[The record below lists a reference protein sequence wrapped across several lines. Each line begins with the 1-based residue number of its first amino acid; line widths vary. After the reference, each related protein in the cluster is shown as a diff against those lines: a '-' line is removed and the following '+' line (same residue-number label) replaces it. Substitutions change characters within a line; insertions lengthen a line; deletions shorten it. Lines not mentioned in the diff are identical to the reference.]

1 MRSRAGAWERGQTQ
15 PQAKREWQM
24 KKFTVLL
31 ALIALV
37 VSAAGVYAQPQ
48 PPDTLWTKTFGGS
61 SGDLGMSV
69 QQTSEGGYIV
79 AGYTESYGVGQSD
92 VYLIKTDANGNETW
106 SQTYGGSA
114 YDYSESV
121 QQTSDGGYI
130 IAGSTSSYGAGS
142 YDVYLIKTDANGN
155 ELWSQTF
162 GGSSIDCGL
171 SIQQTSDGGYIIAG
185 YTGSYGAGNSDVY
198 LIKTDA
204 SGNEQWT
211 QTFGGSSSDF
221 GWSVQQTSDGGYI
234 IAGWTSSYGA
244 GSWDVYLIK
253 TDANGNES
261 WSQTFGG
268 INYDEGCSVQQT
280 SDGGYIIAGSTE
292 SYGAGL
298 CDVYL
303 IKTDANGN
311 ETWSQT
317 FGGSNSDGGSSVQQ
331 TTDGGY
337 IITGWT
343 QSYGAGSWD
352 VYLMKTDANGNE
364 QWSQTFGGSNSDG
377 GSSVQQTSDGG
388 FIIAGHTTSYGV
400 GGDDVYLIRLDSE
413 GSIVEEFSENQPS
426 VFALHPPHPN
436 PFNSS
441 TAISWQLQAASFVK
455 LAVYDI
461 QGREVAVLLNQQQAA
476 GSWQLT
482 WDAEGM
488 ESGVYF
494 VWLAVDGG
502 QSMVRKVVLIK

>member
-1 MRSRAGAWERGQTQ
+1 MLKVSICSTAL
-15 PQAKREWQM
+15 
-24 KKFTVLL
+24 FLL
-31 ALIALV
+31 YI
-37 VSAAGVYAQPQ
+37 SAFAQPQ
-48 PPDTLWTKTFGGS
+48 PPDTLWTRTFGGYD
-61 SGDLGMSV
+61 GDFGYSI
-69 QQTSEGGYIV
+69 QQTM
-79 AGYTESYGVGQSD
+79 
-92 VYLIKTDANGNETW
+92 
-106 SQTYGGSA
+106 
-114 YDYSESV
+114 
-121 QQTSDGGYI
+121 DGGYI
-130 IAGSTSSYGAGS
+130 ITGYTYSHGAGS
-142 YDVYLIKTDANGN
+142 ADVCLIKTDANGN

-221 GWSVQQTSDGGYI
+221 GW
-234 IAGWTSSYGA
+234 
-244 GSWDVYLIK
+244 
-253 TDANGNES
+253 
-261 WSQTFGG
+261 
-268 INYDEGCSVQQT
+268 
-280 SDGGYIIAGSTE
+280 
-292 SYGAGL
+292 
-298 CDVYL
+298 
-303 IKTDANGN
+303 
-311 ETWSQT
+311 
-317 FGGSNSDGGSSVQQ
+317 
-331 TTDGGY
+331 
-337 IITGWT
+337 
-343 QSYGAGSWD
+343 
-352 VYLMKTDANGNE
+352 
-364 QWSQTFGGSNSDG
+364 
-377 GSSVQQTSDGG
+377 SVQQTSDGG